1 MNQLTGVIEQVLAPT
16 SGTSSSG
23 NAWTKQTFVL
33 KTVEQYPKH
42 CAFTVFGAEK
52 LAKFNIQQGETVT
65 VYLDIDAHEYQGKW
79 YNSINAY
86 RVDRPGQQ
94 QNQQPQQSVPQQQP
108 VQAQQSQ
115 AVAQEKKDDL
125 PF

>member
-1 MNQLTGVIEQVLAPT
+1 MSNQLTGVIEQVMAPE

-23 NAWTKQTFVL
+23 NTWTKQVFVL
-33 KTVEQYPKH
+33 KTIEQYPKH

-65 VYLDIDAHEYQGKW
+65 VFLDIDAHEYQGKW

-86 RVDRPGQQ
+86 RVDRLGQGQGQQ
-94 QNQQPQQSVPQQQP
+94 QTAQPAPQAQPQQQP
-108 VQAQQSQ
+108 ASD
-115 AVAQEKKDDL
+115 ASSDM